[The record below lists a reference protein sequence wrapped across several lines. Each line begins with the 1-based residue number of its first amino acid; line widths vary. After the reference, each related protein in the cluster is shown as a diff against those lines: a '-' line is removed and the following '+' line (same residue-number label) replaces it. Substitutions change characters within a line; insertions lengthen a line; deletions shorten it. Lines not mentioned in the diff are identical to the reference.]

1 MNSKKTFLPF
11 GRYLSIKKLEEPSED
26 NSGNLFKTSKDE
38 PRYGEYV
45 VLASGNLCINEYSGN
60 EIILVQN
67 GMVEKYN
74 DLLFVLENYV
84 VGGFGDGKL
93 NAE

>member
-1 MNSKKTFLPF
+1 MNPKKTFLPF

-45 VLASGNLCINEYSGN
+45 VLASGNLCINRYVHDET
-60 EIILVQN
+60 ILVQN
-67 GMVEKYN
+67 GMIEKYN

-84 VGGFGDGKL
+84 VGGFGDGNL
-93 NAE
+93 DEE